1 MFYFR
6 CGILLNRSVI
16 LLRMRKRSNLGPR
29 MEKCA
34 EYLIDDPAALRGKWL
49 ESFPGYDRLYLELG
63 CGKGRFTADT
73 AELMP
78 DTLYIAMEKVPDAM
92 ILAMER
98 VRERSIKNVR
108 FIDGDAINLAEMF
121 APGEAA
127 RIYINFCDPWPKSR
141 DAKHRLTFPGFLR
154 LYADVLPLGGEI
166 HFKTDNTPLFNWS
179 LEQFE
184 NEGWAL
190 SEKTNDLHANGP
202 VGVMTDYEAKFHAQG
217 FPINRVVAAKTEATK
232 GMAAGPAPRMYKA
245 ALTDAHG
252 YEDSMNSNAGEKH
265 E

>member
-1 MFYFR
+1 
-6 CGILLNRSVI
+6 
-16 LLRMRKRSNLGPR
+16 MRKRSNLGPR
-29 MEKCA
+29 MKKCA

-98 VRERSIKNVR
+98 VRERGIKNVR
-108 FIDGDAINLAEMF
+108 FIDGDAIKLAEMF

-184 NEGWAL
+184 NEGWTL
-190 SEKTNDLHANGP
+190 SEKTNDPHANGP

-217 FPINRVVAAKTEATK
+217 LAINRVVAAKTEATK
-232 GMAAGPAPRMYKA
+232 GMVAGPAPRMYKA

>member
-1 MFYFR
+1 M
-6 CGILLNRSVI
+6 
-16 LLRMRKRSNLGPR
+16 RMRKRSNLGPR

-98 VRERSIKNVR
+98 VRERGIKNVR
-108 FIDGDAINLAEMF
+108 FIDGDAIKLAEMF

-166 HFKTDNTPLFNWS
+166 HFKTDNTPLFSWS

-190 SEKTNDLHANGP
+190 SEKTNDLHENGP

-217 FPINRVVAAKTEATK
+217 LAINRVVAVKTEATK

>member
-98 VRERSIKNVR
+98 VRERGIKNVR
-108 FIDGDAINLAEMF
+108 FIEGDAIKLAEMF

-166 HFKTDNTPLFNWS
+166 HFKTDNTPLFSWS

-202 VGVMTDYEAKFHAQG
+202 VVVMTDYEAKFHAQG
-217 FPINRVVAAKTEATK
+217 FPINRVVAVKTDATK
-232 GMAAGPAPRMYKA
+232 GMAAGPAPRRYKA

>member
-98 VRERSIKNVR
+98 VRERGIKNVR
-108 FIDGDAINLAEMF
+108 FIDGDAIKLAEMF

-166 HFKTDNTPLFNWS
+166 HFKTDNTPLFSWS

-190 SEKTNDLHANGP
+190 SEKTYDLHANGP

-217 FPINRVVAAKTEATK
+217 FPINRVVAVKTEATK

>member
-1 MFYFR
+1 M
-6 CGILLNRSVI
+6 
-16 LLRMRKRSNLGPR
+16 RMRKRSNLGPR

-92 ILAMER
+92 ILAVER
-98 VRERSIKNVR
+98 VRERGIKNVR
-108 FIDGDAINLAEMF
+108 FIEGDAIKLAEMF

-166 HFKTDNTPLFNWS
+166 HFKTDNTPLFSWS

-202 VGVMTDYEAKFHAQG
+202 VSVMTDYEAKFHAQG
-217 FPINRVVAAKTEATK
+217 FPINRVVAVKTEATK